1 MTITENLVWEILH
14 AALYDVTEGNK
25 EDGIK
30 ALEEALEILDEVKY
44 S

>member
-1 MTITENLVWEILH
+1 MTENLVGEIIL
-14 AALYDVTEGNK
+14 ADLYDVTEGNK